1 MGGMVLLGAMEPP
14 QDPLPP
20 TPSPLPAETRP
31 EEPGFALSRDRLTLA
46 DLLSRA
52 SEAWSKDL
60 GTWVLAMLLY
70 WLLGFGIP
78 AGLGVVWG
86 FFSTIQETSG
96 DAGPAFHAIDAVVR
110 VVLQVVQLVLSA
122 IFTLGMWAM
131 AVRGLHR
138 RRTTIAVLFSQ
149 LSKIWKYI
157 LQSLAVMLAAVLI
170 VLPIVVIIFLAFIGP
185 VSLDTPMSEIMDDAG
200 RPFGIA
206 ALVLLPLYVYLA
218 TGIVFMQAELAF
230 NDDAGPVEAI
240 VYSWRIARGKRW
252 RIIGVGLVSGLI
264 WLGSAMLCGI
274 GLLFGAP
281 FALLLFGA
289 LYLGLRNG
297 ADVPSANTGTTL
309 GRHY

>member
-1 MGGMVLLGAMEPP
+1 MVLLGAMEPP
-14 QDPLPP
+14 QDPLTPA
-20 TPSPLPAETRP
+20 PSPVPAEPRP
-31 EEPGFALSRDRLTLA
+31 AEPGFALARDGLTLA

-78 AGLGVVWG
+78 AGLGMVWG

-96 DAGPAFHAIDAVVR
+96 DPGPAFEALDAVVR

-138 RRTTIAVLFSQ
+138 RRTTVAVLFSQ

-157 LQSLAVMLAAVLI
+157 LQSLAVMLVAILI
-170 VLPIVVIIFLAFIGP
+170 VLPVVVIIFLAFIGP
-185 VSLDTPMSEIMDDAG
+185 VSLETPMSEIMDDAG

-252 RIIGVGLVSGLI
+252 RIIGIGLVSGLI

-289 LYLGLRNG
+289 MYLALRNG
-297 ADVPSANTGTTL
+297 ADVPPANTTTTL
-309 GRHY
+309 GRRY